1 MDGDSRYADDDVFWW
16 RMISRRRFRIALF
29 VAVAAA
35 AGCGPQNQPLTPGL
49 VPNAAPRKI
58 DEWIGRWNGPEGA
71 NLEISKSGDT
81 YEIRIKDLDKVQTYR
96 GTATGDSISFARNG
110 KAETIRSGN
119 GERTGMKWLADKKD
133 CLVIRKSEG
142 YCRD

>member
-1 MDGDSRYADDDVFWW
+1 LPKALSDCAVHSGSERNTEKN
-16 RMISRRRFRIALF
+16 RRVDRP
-29 VAVAAA
+29 VE
-35 AGCGPQNQPLTPGL
+35 PT
-49 VPNAAPRKI
+49 
-58 DEWIGRWNGPEGA
+58 EGTY
-71 NLEISKSGDT
+71 LEISKSGDT

-96 GTATGDSISFARNG
+96 GTATSDGISFKRNG

>member
-1 MDGDSRYADDDVFWW
+1 
-16 RMISRRRFRIALF
+16 MICKRHFRIALL
-29 VAVAAA
+29 VAAAAA
-35 AGCGPQNQPLTPGL
+35 AGCQPQNQPSTPSL
-49 VPNAAPRKI
+49 APNAAPRKI
-58 DEWIGRWNGPEGA
+58 DGWIGHWNGPEGIY
-71 NLEISKSGDT
+71 LEISKSGDT
-81 YEIRIKDLDKVQTYR
+81 YEIQIKDLDKVQTYR

>member
-1 MDGDSRYADDDVFWW
+1 MNGDSRYAGDDVFWW

-35 AGCGPQNQPLTPGL
+35 AGCGPQYQPLTPSL
-49 VPNAAPRKI
+49 APNAAPRKI
-58 DEWIGRWNGPEGA
+58 AECIARWNGPEGTY
-71 NLEISKSGDT
+71 LEISKSGDK
-81 YEIRIKDLDKVQTYR
+81 YEIRIKDLDKMQTYR
-96 GTATGDSISFARNG
+96 GTAAADRISFERNG

-119 GERTGMKWLADKKD
+119 GQQTGMKWLADKRN
-133 CLVIRKSEG
+133 CLVIRLGEA

>member
-1 MDGDSRYADDDVFWW
+1 MNGDSRHARDDVFCG
-16 RMISRRRFRIALF
+16 RMISKRRFQIAL
-29 VAVAAA
+29 VIAAALA
-35 AGCGPQNQPLTPGL
+35 AGCETQNQPPTPSP
-49 VPNAAPRKI
+49 VPNAEPRKI
-58 DEWIGRWNGPEGA
+58 DEWNGREGTY
-71 NLEISKSGDT
+71 LEISKSGDS

-96 GTATGDSISFARNG
+96 GTATGDGISFERNG

-119 GERTGMKWLADKKD
+119 GERTGRKWLADKKD